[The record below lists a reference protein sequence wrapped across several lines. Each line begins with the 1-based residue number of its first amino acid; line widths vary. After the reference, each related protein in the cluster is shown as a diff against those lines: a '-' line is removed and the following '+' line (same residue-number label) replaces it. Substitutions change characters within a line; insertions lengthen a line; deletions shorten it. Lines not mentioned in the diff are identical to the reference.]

1 MKYRNPIETK
11 RRRNNTYQTKKEC
24 KTCWIVLIAF
34 ILAITSIIYPELI
47 YDITKMFS

>member
-1 MKYRNPIETK
+1 MKYNNPIENK

-24 KTCWIVLIAF
+24 KTCWLVIIAF
-34 ILAITSIIYPELI
+34 ILAITSTIYPELI